1 MSCGDRIFLLDV
13 PALILRGHADALH
26 DGMRSLMTARHV
38 LKLGFGL
45 KQDLERLAKA
55 DGALAPC
62 APSAVRPAVD
72 LGQMWQK
79 RAARMDRA
87 GAATG
92 RSRGRGSG
100 RAVSGGIGKGSA
112 HGPREI
118 PGLSSLVLE
127 AYGQPLS
134 KAIEVM
140 DGMTVF

>member
-1 MSCGDRIFLLDV
+1 
-13 PALILRGHADALH
+13 
-26 DGMRSLMTARHV
+26 
-38 LKLGFGL
+38 
-45 KQDLERLAKA
+45 
-55 DGALAPC
+55 
-62 APSAVRPAVD
+62 
-72 LGQMWQK
+72 MWQK

-134 KAIEVM
+134 KAMRLSNWARRPLAPSQLRYAALDAIVGARIHLALL
-140 DGMTVF
+140 DSKRSWVR